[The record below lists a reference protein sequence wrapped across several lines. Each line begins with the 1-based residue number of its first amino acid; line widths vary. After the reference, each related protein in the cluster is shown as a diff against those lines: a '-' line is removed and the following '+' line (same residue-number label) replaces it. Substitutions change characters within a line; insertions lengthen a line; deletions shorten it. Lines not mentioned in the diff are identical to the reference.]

1 VNEMRMPE
9 PIPSF
14 DELPELML
22 SLRSFGSRRRSPN
35 DDGTLDDEQERFFGP
50 LLDSRRTAAKA
61 VTRAQVV
68 ASFDA
73 RRLTALIDATMRAF
87 AAERYT
93 TRAPARRA
101 FEAELFEIVEPLR
114 DALQS
119 LRVLA
124 EKPSAAEDWT
134 ERYAHWSSWL
144 SQLRV
149 VFRVADSGWPA
160 LADALASLPRAAAA
174 TRGRRRSGGD
184 EHR

>member
-1 VNEMRMPE
+1 P
-9 PIPSF
+9 
-14 DELPELML
+14 
-22 SLRSFGSRRRSPN
+22 
-35 DDGTLDDEQERFFGP
+35 
-50 LLDSRRTAAKA
+50 RRTAAKA

-149 VFRVADSGWPA
+149 VS
-160 LADALASLPRAAAA
+160 RAAVRACPA
-174 TRGRRRSGGD
+174 PADGFAPFPLEAPARRGRRPPGG
-184 EHR
+184 HGRR

>member
-1 VNEMRMPE
+1 MPE

-93 TRAPARRA
+93 TRAPARLRGRA
-101 FEAELFEIVEPLR
+101 VRDRRAVTRCPAVASGACREAKRRRGLDGAIRALVIV
-114 DALQS
+114 
-119 LRVLA
+119 
-124 EKPSAAEDWT
+124 
-134 ERYAHWSSWL
+134 
-144 SQLRV
+144 
-149 VFRVADSGWPA
+149 A
-160 LADALASLPRAAAA
+160 LAAACGFP
-174 TRGRRRSGGD
+174 GRR
-184 EHR
+184 